1 MVGKVKRLL
10 QIVAVGVLTAM
21 PLLGRSASAASATLF
36 LSPAASSVAKGG
48 TLLVGIRENSGGEPV
63 NGVQANLTYPANLL
77 TYTGATSSSAFGI
90 VAQTSGGGGSVQI
103 GRGALPAVSGNQLV
117 ATLKFKANTDTG
129 VATINFAGGSSVVSA
144 NSNQNIMT
152 GSTGGNYTLTKP
164 VATPPPPPAD
174 KIPPTIKDI
183 KTTEITPTSASIT
196 WTTSEP
202 STTEVVYGLNK
213 GYGLSATDGNMVT
226 AHKISLTSALLTP
239 GTLYHFM
246 VKSVDPSGN
255 ATSSPDHTFTTKGAT
270 LLATVI
276 DQHNKPVKGAKV
288 SFGDNNGVTDKKGQV
303 TLYNLPL
310 GKQLGTV
317 TFRHKQSVVNV
328 EVKTIDPKG
337 APQTATFKINVP
349 SNLGWILLVPLIALL
364 LYAAWWVGR
373 EEGEGINPF
382 RALKAKVLGWMP
394 GKSAKKGGPSDP
406 GNFPPAQQP
415 PTVIT
420 PSG

>member
-48 TLLVGIRENSGGEPV
+48 TLSVGIRENSGGEPV

-77 TYTGATSSSAFGI
+77 TYTGASSSSAFSI

-117 ATLKFKANTDTG
+117 ATLRFKANTDTG

-288 SFGDNNGVTDKKGQV
+288 SFAIESALTDQIGKA
-303 TLYNLPL
+303 TLQNLPF
-310 GKQLGTV
+310 GKQTGLIIYQGHQTPI
-317 TFRHKQSVVNV
+317 SVEISSLN
-328 EVKTIDPKG
+328 
-337 APQTATFKINVP
+337 PQANSQQNTFKIHVP
-349 SNLGWILLVPLIALL
+349 SSFVPLLFIA
-364 LYAAWWVGR
+364 AIG
-373 EEGEGINPF
+373 
-382 RALKAKVLGWMP
+382 VL
-394 GKSAKKGGPSDP
+394 SGGSWLTKRYRPHLW
-406 GNFPPAQQP
+406 QRIIKHL
-415 PTVIT
+415 PTW
-420 PSG
+420 